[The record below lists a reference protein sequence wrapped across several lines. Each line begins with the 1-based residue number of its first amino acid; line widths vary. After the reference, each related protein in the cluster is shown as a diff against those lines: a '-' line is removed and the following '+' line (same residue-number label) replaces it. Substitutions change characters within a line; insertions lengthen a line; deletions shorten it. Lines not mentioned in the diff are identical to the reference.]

1 MSKRYDPH
9 EISLDFVF
17 GEYTVEFDAIVQLP
31 DYTCQDSDIDYYGI
45 KQVTNITLYH
55 KGYEVVASTI
65 PACIL
70 DDITAVAYKELEEY
84 LLSAETVMAF
94 EEETGGF

>member
-31 DYTCQDSDIDYYGI
+31 DYECQDSDVDYYGC
-45 KQVTNITLYH
+45 KQITNIALYH
-55 KGYEVVASTI
+55 KGYEVILSTI
-65 PACIL
+65 PECIQEDILNAAYQQL
-70 DDITAVAYKELEEY
+70 DEY
-84 LLSAETVMAF
+84 LSSAETIMAF
-94 EEETGGF
+94 EEESGGF